1 MLIEW
6 INSFFKNTNADSIYA
21 SELHFA
27 CSETGSL
34 DALKKCFEKETNLE
48 IKDSVG
54 RTPLFWAIE
63 NGHLDCFEFL
73 LQKGANPNAQDAD
86 GVTCLNLAKSSSGL
100 TEFSDLLLHYKAD
113 PTLKDKHGKLYLM

>member
-6 INSFFKNTNADSIYA
+6 INSFFKNGNADSIFA
-21 SELHFA
+21 SELHLA

-34 DALKKCFEKETNLE
+34 ELLKKALEQESNLE
-48 IKDSVG
+48 VKDSAG
-54 RTPLFWAIE
+54 RTALFWAIE

-73 LQKGANPNAQDAD
+73 LQKGANPNAQDVD

-100 TEFSDLLLHYKAD
+100 TEFSDLLLQYKAD

>member
-6 INSFFKNTNADSIYA
+6 INSFFKNANADSVYA
-21 SELHFA
+21 SELHLA

-34 DALKKCFEKETNLE
+34 EELKKIFENQTDLE
-48 IKDSVG
+48 VKDSVG

-63 NGHLDCFEFL
+63 NGLLDCFEFL

-100 TEFSDLLLHYKAD
+100 TEFSDLLLQYKAD